1 MPHKTRITQIDVV
14 NDKLYVSVARST
26 KETVEDVR
34 NAIKFTGAFISN
46 VISEGKMQGVML
58 PYFGKFQP
66 KPRVLAAMKEKKMH
80 HMQGVTEVV
89 KALKGIA
96 PGPSEITIRKQKKRK
111 KDETV

>member
-1 MPHKTRITQIDVV
+1 MAHKTRITEIEVV
-14 NDKLYVSVARST
+14 NDKLYESVARNT

-34 NAIKFTGAFISN
+34 NAVKFTGSFIAD

-66 KPRVLAAMKEKKMH
+66 KPKVLAAMKEKRMH

-96 PGPSEITIRKQKKRK
+96 PGPSEITIRKQKKRSK
-111 KDETV
+111 NETL